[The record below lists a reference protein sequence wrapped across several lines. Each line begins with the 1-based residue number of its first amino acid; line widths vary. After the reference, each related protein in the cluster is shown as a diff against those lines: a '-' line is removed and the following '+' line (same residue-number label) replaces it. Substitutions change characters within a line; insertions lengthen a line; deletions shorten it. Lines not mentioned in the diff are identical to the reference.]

1 MELAERVVLI
11 TGASMGIGEA
21 LARAYADEGAQL
33 VLAARSTERLEQ
45 VVSRLPQGRALAV
58 PTDLTD
64 PRQIAELVDRGLQR
78 FGRVDVLVNNAG
90 VGLFSTLSDM
100 DRVQFQ
106 RLFALN
112 VFAPIHLIQTVL
124 PQMKYRRQGQIINVS
139 SVAGYVAMP
148 AMGAYAASKFSLRA
162 LTDSLRVEV
171 KPFGIHVLGVY
182 PGRIRTPFA
191 DNAYWGTVPQGY
203 RSRRG
208 GISAERCAR
217 AIVAGSRKEKREIM
231 VPGALRAFIGLSRWF
246 PGTTDRLLA
255 RLFRD
260 S

>member
-1 MELAERVVLI
+1 
-11 TGASMGIGEA
+11 MGIGEA
-21 LARAYADEGAQL
+21 LARAYADEGARV
-33 VLAARSTERLEQ
+33 VLAARSAERLEK
-45 VVSRLPQGRALAV
+45 VVAALPKGRALGV

-64 PRQIAELVDRGLQR
+64 SRQIPELVDRALQR
-78 FGRVDVLVNNAG
+78 FGCVDILVNNAA

-112 VFAPIHLIQTVL
+112 VFAPTYLIQTVL
-124 PQMKYRRQGQIINVS
+124 PQMKYRRQGQIVNIS
-139 SVAGYVAMP
+139 SVAGYMALP
-148 AMGAYAASKFSLRA
+148 AMGAYSATKFSLRA
-162 LTDSLRVEV
+162 LTDALRVEV

-191 DNAYWGTVPQGY
+191 DNAYWGTAPERY

-217 AIVAGSRKEKREIM
+217 AIVAASRKEKRELM
-231 VPGALRAFIGLSRWF
+231 VPGALRALVGLSRWF
-246 PGTTDRLLA
+246 PATTDRLLA
-255 RLFRD
+255 RWFRE

>member
-1 MELAERVVLI
+1 
-11 TGASMGIGEA
+11 MGIGEA
-21 LARAYADEGAQL
+21 LARAYANKGARV
-33 VLAARSTERLEQ
+33 VLAARSAERLER
-45 VVSRLPQGRALAV
+45 VVAALPKGRALAV

-64 PRQIAELVDRGLQR
+64 SRQIPELVDRALQR
-78 FGRVDVLVNNAG
+78 FGCVDILVNNAA

-112 VFAPIHLIQTVL
+112 VFAPTYLIQTVL
-124 PQMKYRRQGQIINVS
+124 PLMKYRRQGQIVNIS
-139 SVAGYVAMP
+139 SIAGHVALP
-148 AMGAYAASKFSLRA
+148 AMGAYAATKFSLRA
-162 LTDSLRVEV
+162 LTDALRVEV

-191 DNAYWGTVPQGY
+191 DNAYWGTAPERY

-217 AIVAGSRKEKREIM
+217 AIVAASRKEKRELM
-231 VPGALRAFIGLSRWF
+231 VPGALRAFVGLSRWF

-255 RLFRD
+255 RLLG
-260 S
+260 

>member
-1 MELAERVVLI
+1 MELSERVVLI

-21 LARAYADEGAQL
+21 LARAYANKGARV
-33 VLAARSTERLEQ
+33 VLAARSAERLER
-45 VVSRLPQGRALAV
+45 VVAALPKGRALAV

-64 PRQIAELVDRGLQR
+64 SRQIPELVDRALQR
-78 FGRVDVLVNNAG
+78 FGCVDILVNNAA

-112 VFAPIHLIQTVL
+112 VFAPTYLIQTVL
-124 PQMKYRRQGQIINVS
+124 PLMKYRRQGQIVNIS
-139 SVAGYVAMP
+139 SIAGHVALP
-148 AMGAYAASKFSLRA
+148 AMGAYAATKFSLRA
-162 LTDSLRVEV
+162 LTDALRVEV

-191 DNAYWGTVPQGY
+191 DNAYWGTAPERY

-217 AIVAGSRKEKREIM
+217 AIVAASRKEKRELM
-231 VPGALRAFIGLSRWF
+231 VPGALRAFVGLSRWF

-255 RLFRD
+255 RLLG
-260 S
+260 